1 MDDRREISRERRRKN
16 DWTLKRIIEV
26 GTVVGLLWGGYTA
39 ISAYFAAK
47 WATHTEVS
55 DAVQPVVDTLRA
67 MRTDIVPRIN
77 RVEQRQDA
85 AESLHQLL
93 VPLARYQCIMAERD
107 RSKSLAEAAGLPCQ
121 SLLGRTR

>member
-1 MDDRREISRERRRKN
+1 MTPEQQRRRKT
-16 DWTLKRIIEV
+16 DWNRKTIIEV
-26 GTVVGLLWGGYTA
+26 ATIIVLG
-39 ISAYFAAK
+39 ISIASAASSYFSTR
-47 WATHTEVS
+47 WATHSEVS
-55 DAVQPVVDTLRA
+55 DAVKPVVDTLRV
-67 MRTDIVPRIN
+67 MRSDIVPRLN

-121 SLLGRTR
+121 SLLGRPR